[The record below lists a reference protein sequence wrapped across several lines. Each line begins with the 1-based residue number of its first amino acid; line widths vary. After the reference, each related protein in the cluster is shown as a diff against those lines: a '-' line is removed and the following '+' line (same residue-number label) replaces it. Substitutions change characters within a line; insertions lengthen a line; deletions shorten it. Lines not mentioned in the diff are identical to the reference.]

1 MQGNPISMG
10 VNSGRIDAVMQ
21 NSQSQFSKIAS
32 NGTIGQTP
40 GSNAVLG
47 LQGKETMTFRGQ
59 LESLEQVLIDIVSE
73 LKYHRRQIDIISAEK
88 DTSGAVLQMNIV
100 KSKNESLNEE
110 FKLAQEIKR
119 ENADQEKAYVKLQK
133 QVDVLNNDTYTAN
146 TRLMQMQ
153 RRITELEQ
161 VVGIPPPAKK

>member
-1 MQGNPISMG
+1 MQGNPNSMG
-10 VNSGRIDAVMQ
+10 LNSGRIDAVMQ

-32 NGTIGQTP
+32 NGTIGQNAA
-40 GSNAVLG
+40 SNAVLG

-119 ENADQEKAYVKLQK
+119 ENSDQEKAYVKLQK

>member
-1 MQGNPISMG
+1 
-10 VNSGRIDAVMQ
+10 
-21 NSQSQFSKIAS
+21 
-32 NGTIGQTP
+32 
-40 GSNAVLG
+40 
-47 LQGKETMTFRGQ
+47 MTFRGQ